1 MLMMTNRARWVVATG
16 AFVMAGCA
24 SFKDQL
30 LEPQNPGLIDET
42 AVGSA
47 AAAAALKVGA
57 MGRLKQL
64 VSGSE
69 TLWQEGGHLADEYA
83 NSDFQNARNDVD
95 QRTMSPDNTLSNYN
109 NITQA
114 RGFIKDAIV
123 AEKTYEP
130 NKTTDIGELYLA
142 LAFLENNMAEDF

>member
-1 MLMMTNRARWVVATG
+1 MMTMTNRARWVLAAGAVAL
-16 AFVMAGCA
+16 AGCA

-30 LEPQNPGLIDET
+30 LEPQNPGLIDES

-57 MGRLKQL
+57 MGRLKIL
-64 VSGSE
+64 VSSSE

-83 NSDFQNARNDVD
+83 NSDFQNSRNDVD
-95 QRTMSPDNTLSNYN
+95 ARTMSPDNNLSNYN

-114 RGFIKDAIV
+114 
-123 AEKTYEP
+123 
-130 NKTTDIGELYLA
+130 
-142 LAFLENNMAEDF
+142 